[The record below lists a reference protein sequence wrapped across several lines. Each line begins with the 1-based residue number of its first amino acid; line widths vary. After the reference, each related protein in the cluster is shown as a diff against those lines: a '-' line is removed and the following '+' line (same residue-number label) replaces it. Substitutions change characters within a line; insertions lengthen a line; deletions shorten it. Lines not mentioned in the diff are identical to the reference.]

1 MTIFAWPRS
10 DAAPNNATRV
20 YRFGAYR
27 SSFCIPIHRYSACA
41 LSKFPRSPSSL
52 IAKLSVGAENRTLT
66 PSGLVTAS
74 STLLYPTLELE
85 LSSEPESL
93 CTSAAGTCPNA
104 SSARSSASVP
114 AVFLPAVFLPAVFL
128 PAVFDST
135 YASTFAAGY
144 ARPYVSGDRNALA
157 TSSPSADAMPATDAR
172 GSASIALTM
181 RSPGR
186 IPPWCRLFAFIFPL
200 CPSLSGPVRWGK
212 PPAPAPRPRRCCGC
226 WPGVT
231 VCWCE
236 SHLGRSPPGGRGV
249 CESSSAP
256 ASAEEDGSWSGGRL
270 YRGLAAAPPA
280 ALGRLLRR

>member
-1 MTIFAWPRS
+1 M
-10 DAAPNNATRV
+10 
-20 YRFGAYR
+20 
-27 SSFCIPIHRYSACA
+27 
-41 LSKFPRSPSSL
+41 
-52 IAKLSVGAENRTLT
+52 AKLSVGAEKRTRT

-74 STLLYPTLELE
+74 STLLYPTTELE
-85 LSSEPESL
+85 RSSECESETTESPR
-93 CTSAAGTCPNA
+93 TSAAGTCPNVSSSCSSAGNPAA
-104 SSARSSASVP
+104 SSP
-114 AVFLPAVFLPAVFL
+114 AVFSPAVLLPAVSSREGFVEG
-128 PAVFDST
+128 FDSS
-135 YASTFAAGY
+135 YASTSAAGY

-186 IPPWCRLFAFIFPL
+186 IPPWCRLLAFIFVL
-200 CPSLSGPVRWGK
+200 CPSLSGPRWGK
-212 PPAPAPRPRRCCGC
+212 PPAPRPRRCCGC
-226 WPGVT
+226 WPGVL

-236 SHLGRSPPGGRGV
+236 SHLGRSPPGGRCA

-270 YRGLAAAPPA
+270 YRGLAPAPPP